1 MEERELPVGWVD
13 APLLGL
19 GELIRGVTY
28 SKNDSSDRSFSGSI
42 PILRANNI
50 QDRHF
55 DTANLVHVPTSLVAQ
70 TQIVKA
76 GDVVIAT
83 SSGSISVVGKAAQAR
98 EDFAMAF
105 GAFCGLIR
113 PSNEI
118 SPEYFGHFFSSEYY
132 RTAVSD
138 MARGV
143 NINNLKKSHFES
155 LNIPL
160 PPLNEQ
166 RRIAAKLDST
176 LAAVDACRQR
186 LDGVAAILKRF
197 RQAVLAAATSGEL
210 TREWREDNPDEV
222 DASSLAAFLASSHSL
237 AGGHKRGNAAPP
249 TNGVHDLDEKQFPEG
264 WSLVELRDIVRPDK
278 PITYGILKPG
288 PEILAGIPYI
298 RVADYPGDRLC
309 VDGIRKTSFEID
321 EAYKRSRLEV
331 GDLLLSIRG
340 TVGRLVTIPP
350 ELEGANITQDS
361 ARLSIQEVLS
371 ASYIKYSLHS
381 ELLQS
386 RMQRAVKGVAVR
398 GINIGDVRALQVPLP
413 SIQEQEEISRQVES
427 LLSLADQLEE
437 RLTSARKIVNRLTSA
452 LLAKAFRGE
461 LVPQDPTDEPASV
474 LLDRIRAARQA
485 EAGAGKPLRR
495 GRPKAAAN
503 PDQLPLDAA
512 PVPPDF
518 LAGLLR
524 ECGPL
529 SERALLAVSE
539 LEPQRF
545 QQQLYRELESGT
557 AREVQADGQ
566 LLLEAVG

>member
-1 MEERELPVGWVD
+1 MEGRELPVGWVD

-166 RRIAAKLDST
+166 HRIAAKLDTT
-176 LAAVDACRQR
+176 LAAVEACRQR
-186 LDGVAAILKRF
+186 LDGVAVILKRF

-210 TREWREDNPDEV
+210 TREWREENFV
-222 DASSLAAFLASSHSL
+222 DRKWEEGCLHELLSSKPRNGYSPKPADQETPIKSLTLSATTTGRFKPEHFKYIDQSIPVDSHL
-237 AGGHKRGNAAPP
+237 WLTPG
-249 TNGVHDLDEKQFPEG
+249 
-264 WSLVELRDIVRPDK
+264 DILIQRANTLEYV
-278 PITYGILKPG
+278 GISAIYNG
-288 PEILAGIPYI
+288 PEKTFI
-298 RVADYPGDRLC
+298 YPDLMMKC
-309 VDGIRKTSFEID
+309 QANDKVDTQ
-321 EAYKRSRLEV
+321 YLHY
-331 GDLLLSIRG
+331 LLLS
-340 TVGRLVTIPP
+340 
-350 ELEGANITQDS
+350 E
-361 ARLSIQEVLS
+361 
-371 ASYIKYSLHS
+371 
-381 ELLQS
+381 
-386 RMQRAVKGVAVR
+386 AVR
-398 GINIGDVRALQVPLP
+398 NYFRESATGTSGNMPKINQQIVMSAPVRWPTYDEQLEIVERA
-413 SIQEQEEISRQVES
+413 QELFTLADQVES
-427 LLSLADQLEE
+427 KLTVASTIVD
-437 RLTSARKIVNRLTSA
+437 RLTPA

-461 LVPQDPTDEPASV
+461 LVPQDPTDEPAGV
-474 LLDRIRAARQA
+474 LLERIRAARQA
-485 EAGAGKPLRR
+485 DAGAGKPWRR

-503 PDQLPLDAA
+503 PDQIAMDAA
-512 PVPPDF
+512 PVPLDF

-524 ECGPL
+524 ECGAL

-539 LEPQRF
+539 LEPKRF

-557 AREVQADGQ
+557 AREVQDNGQ
-566 LLLEAVG
+566 VLLEAVG